1 MTLVKLNQ
9 KPFEKT
15 FNSLFEDL
23 FQNLP
28 NAVAGNE
35 WNSHFSNDFVPV
47 NIKET
52 GDAYILDVVAPGM
65 EKSDFKVNVDKNLL
79 TISADKKSELKSESE
94 KMIKKEFSFRAFSRS
109 FKLDDTIDATG
120 INAKYEQGVLNITLP
135 KKEEVKLMPKEIS
148 IQ

>member
-1 MTLVKLNQ
+1 MTLLKVNQ

-28 NAVAGNE
+28 NSIAGND
-35 WNSHFSNDFVPV
+35 WNNQFSNDFVPV

-65 EKSDFKVNVDKNLL
+65 EKSDFKVNIEKNLL
-79 TISADKKSELKSESE
+79 TISAEKKSEVKNENE
-94 KMIKKEFSFRAFSRS
+94 KMIKKEFSYRSFSRS
-109 FKLDDTIDATG
+109 FKLDEGIDASN
-120 INAKYEQGVLNITLP
+120 INAKYDQGILNISLP
-135 KKEEVKLMPKEIS
+135 KKEEVKLVPKEIS